1 MKKFIS
7 LVLVA
12 ILVFSFA
19 ACNNDSEDD
28 STTTTNEQST
38 LELNIEELKYNWTD
52 GILTFAN
59 GKQITVPCTISQF
72 VEASGLEIQNGDI
85 IANLSLEPDESKD
98 IYLVSDDTYI
108 GIECENLTT
117 ENVNIM
123 DATIVEYIFNNTKEG
138 NRNIKFANTLT
149 VGVGRADV
157 EEALGV
163 PKGAT
168 AEDVLYVYSGRNDKR
183 DKVELRITFN
193 SDNIVNSV
201 AFKIDD

>member
-1 MKKFIS
+1 MKKLIS
-7 LVLVA
+7 LVMVA
-12 ILVFSFA
+12 VLVFSFA
-19 ACNNDSEDD
+19 ACNNDSNDD
-28 STTTTNEQST
+28 TTTTTEPST

-59 GKQITVPCTISQF
+59 GKQITVPCTVSQF
-72 VEASGLEIQNGDI
+72 VGASGLEIQNADRI
-85 IANLSLEPDESKD
+85 TNIVLEPDDSKD
-98 IYLVSDDTYI
+98 IYLSSDDTYI

-123 DATIVEYIFNNTKEG
+123 DATVVEYSFNNTKEG
-138 NRNIKFANTLT
+138 NRSIKFANTLT
-149 VGVGRADV
+149 AGVGRADV

-168 AEDVLYVYSGRNDKR
+168 AEDVLYVYSGRNNKR

-201 AFKIDD
+201 AFEIDD

>member
-149 VGVGRADV
+149 AGVGRADV

-193 SDNIVNSV
+193 SDNVVNSV

>member
-12 ILVFSFA
+12 VLVLSFA
-19 ACNNDSEDD
+19 ACNKDSKDD
-28 STTTTNEQST
+28 STTTTEPST

-157 EEALGV
+157 EEALGI

-168 AEDVLYVYSGRNDKR
+168 AEDVLYIYSGRNNKR

-201 AFKIDD
+201 AFEIDD